1 MKNYFYLLIT
11 FISIS
16 TYSQNFI
23 VPPGISEYYT
33 IDSDNDGFATF
44 DVNYFLNT
52 YIRNLALIKH
62 NYDLTGYQLELYS
75 TESDLLNGTNS
86 IGNTFTNTIQ
96 DQQFTY
102 LKFIYSGNG
111 PIYNQ
116 NDLNFNLGGH
126 LFKVIPYNGDLDN
139 DGVINVLE
147 DLNSDS
153 KIMDNDTDADGKP
166 NFTDSDDDGDT
177 VLTID
182 EDYNRN
188 GNYNDDDF
196 NTNGIPD
203 YLDSAVALSVAENDF
218 TSFKIYPN
226 PTSNFIN
233 LAFTNGFAEKINI
246 AIYDLTGKL
255 VFSSFDS
262 PKTINVS
269 HLNSGVY
276 TLKAEF
282 NDTKIIK
289 KIVVM

>member
-16 TYSQNFI
+16 TYSQNLI
-23 VPPGISEYYT
+23 VPPGFTENYT
-33 IDSDNDGFATF
+33 LDTDNDGFATF
-44 DVNYFLNT
+44 DIDYYLNT
-52 YIRNLALIKH
+52 YFRSYVLSAF
-62 NYDLTGYQLELYS
+62 NYDLAGYQLELYP
-75 TESDLLNGTNS
+75 TESDLLNGTNI
-86 IGNTFTNTIQ
+86 IGNTFTNTEQ
-96 DQQFTY
+96 NQQFTY
-102 LKFIYSGNG
+102 LKLIYSGNG
-111 PIYNQ
+111 PVYNQ
-116 NDLNFNLGGH
+116 VDLDNRFGGH

-147 DLNSDS
+147 DLNSNS
-153 KIMDNDTDADGKP
+153 IIMDNDTDADRKP
-166 NFTDSDDDGDT
+166 NFVDSDDDGDT
-177 VLTID
+177 VLTIN

-226 PTSNFIN
+226 PTSDFIN
-233 LAFTNGFAEKINI
+233 LAFTNGFAEKVNI

-262 PKTINVS
+262 PKTLNVS
-269 HLNSGVY
+269 HLNSGIY